1 MTYLLD
7 CTTPSQK
14 YRWVLRNGEEARVGC
29 SPWVEFH
36 IENELDILPV
46 HLQISYTNR
55 LVLHALEGASMDVN
69 GARLAIATICSGT
82 DVKIGNCEIHF
93 AQMFASVPLSVSI
106 SPEPNSAIK
115 RNDAW
120 ENKREIID
128 NVSLSHEGIAA
139 IESFHRPLAAVEHLS
154 SISLLEDA
162 IRLLAGTLPVYSL
175 IQWVFQAFCHHE
187 VGNEACRTETQ
198 RWLNEPTEERRL
210 EIANHVPWNETS
222 CPWTWVLAAISWTS
236 TMHDPCD
243 QAVTVATPKMIV
255 SAMIAALQL
264 ASCQKGIR
272 SFREYCVAE
281 GIQFL
286 TSANGM
292 DCNRATRS
300 ST

>member
-1 MTYLLD
+1 
-7 CTTPSQK
+7 
-14 YRWVLRNGEEARVGC
+14 
-29 SPWVEFH
+29 
-36 IENELDILPV
+36 
-46 HLQISYTNR
+46 
-55 LVLHALEGASMDVN
+55 MDVN

-120 ENKREIID
+120 ENKSEIID

-139 IESFHRPLAAVEHLS
+139 IESFQRPLAAVEHLS

-222 CPWTWVLAAISWTS
+222 CPEVTGTPPVVSFRRVDEAAHRRLRAGSGISRNEWAEVVPSPLPVLGRKSC
-236 TMHDPCD
+236 PNR
-243 QAVTVATPKMIV
+243 
-255 SAMIAALQL
+255 LLL
-264 ASCQKGIR
+264 ASRSEERARQTDKPRNGSL
-272 SFREYCVAE
+272 SFRITFQNLDA
-281 GIQFL
+281 
-286 TSANGM
+286 
-292 DCNRATRS
+292 
-300 ST
+300 